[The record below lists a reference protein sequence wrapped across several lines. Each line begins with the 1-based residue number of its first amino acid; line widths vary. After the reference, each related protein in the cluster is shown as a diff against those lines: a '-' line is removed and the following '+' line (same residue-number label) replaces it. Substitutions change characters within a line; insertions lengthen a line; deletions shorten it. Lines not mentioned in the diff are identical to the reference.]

1 MSLSRWLDPPAAR
14 ERKRL
19 LRGVDRGGMDLE
31 AGCLVPIGLVLA
43 VAIGIGV
50 LIGMQRSS
58 VSTAAP
64 REAVVRV
71 IDDGA
76 RGGPAVVSTQIVPL
90 R

>member
-19 LRGVDRGGMDLE
+19 LRGQERGGADLE
-31 AGCLVPIGLVLA
+31 LGCLVPIGLALA
-43 VAIGIGV
+43 VAIGVGV
-50 LIGMQRSS
+50 LVG
-58 VSTAAP
+58 THLPTAGPAAP
-64 REAVVRV
+64 RSVVVRV